1 MKVLSFVFAA
11 LIAGPVAAQDIAR
24 GERLF
29 GENCAT
35 CHGPGGQ
42 GGGAMAEILVIA
54 PPDLTQIAAR
64 RDGAFPMIAIAGII
78 DGRDPIMTHGG
89 DMPIYGRVFGGF
101 DALMREEG
109 VGTLLTAP
117 EVVDLV
123 WYLQEIQVE

>member
-1 MKVLSFVFAA
+1 MMRFALTLA
-11 LIAGPVAAQDIAR
+11 LALVAAPLAAQDLVRA
-24 GERLF
+24 ERLF
-29 GENCAT
+29 QQNCAV
-35 CHGPGGQ
+35 CHGADGQ
-42 GGGAMAEILVIA
+42 GGGPMAEVLVIA

-64 RDGAFPMIAIAGII
+64 RDGAFPMITIAGLI
-78 DGRDPIMTHGG
+78 DGRDPLLTHGG

-123 WYLQEIQVE
+123 WYLEGLQE